1 MISTRRDVNAPTK
14 KLGPDLKEEVQN
26 VIMQVRPKMLELLEP
41 LAPMAEKFAAGLGE
55 GIAEWV
61 EENVKM
67 EMEVFP
73 AIRKE
78 IFKLSG
84 NAKALK
90 KRALD
95 NEVVNKNEAVGL
107 VDQGGE
113 EVLVS
118 LIQQSEMKLTEFP
131 RQR

>member
-1 MISTRRDVNAPTK
+1 
-14 KLGPDLKEEVQN
+14 
-26 VIMQVRPKMLELLEP
+26 VRPKMLELLEP